1 MDLAN
6 QLARS
11 IQEAVVGHK
20 AIMEKETAAG
30 RVEP

>member
-6 QLARS
+6 QLARA
-11 IQEAVVGHK
+11 IQEAVVSHQ